1 MRESERPQPAL
12 GLAIHQLRI
21 KRGATQ
27 KDIAAA
33 TGLTTRTM
41 SFIETGKAN
50 PTWATLQ
57 DIADVLEVS
66 ISELAKL
73 QEKLKAEGEGKPTKS
88 AAGRPPSTSS
98 T

>member
-27 KDIAAA
+27 KGIAEA

-57 DIADVLEVS
+57 DIAEALEVS
-66 ISELAKL
+66 MVDLAKL
-73 QEKLKAEGEGKPTKS
+73 VAKLKAEGKDVPRKS
-88 AAGRPPSTSS
+88 ATPQS
-98 T
+98 

>member
-27 KDIAAA
+27 KGIAEA

-57 DIADVLEVS
+57 DIADALEVS
-66 ISELAKL
+66 MVDLAKL
-73 QEKLKAEGEGKPTKS
+73 VAKLKAEGKDVPRKS
-88 AAGRPPSTSS
+88 AAPQS
-98 T
+98 